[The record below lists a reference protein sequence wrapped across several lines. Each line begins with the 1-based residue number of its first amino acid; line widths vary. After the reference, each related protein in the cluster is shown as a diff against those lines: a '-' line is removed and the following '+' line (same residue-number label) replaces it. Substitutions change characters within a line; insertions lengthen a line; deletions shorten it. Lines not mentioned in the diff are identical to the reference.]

1 LHSAILRLVKIV
13 TGAAKR
19 AGKPVSMCR
28 DMTSDPRFCWVL
40 LGLGLRSFSMAPRQ
54 IPIVKSIVR
63 ASRIAAAEKL
73 TEEILRL
80 RTEDEVE
87 EAVNRVMKERFPM
100 EFTEEIS

>member
-1 LHSAILRLVKIV
+1 
-13 TGAAKR
+13 
-19 AGKPVSMCR
+19 
-28 DMTSDPRFCWVL
+28 
-40 LGLGLRSFSMAPRQ
+40 MAPRQ

-87 EAVNRVMKERFPM
+87 EAVNRVMKERFPI
-100 EFTEEIS
+100 EFTEETS

>member
-1 LHSAILRLVKIV
+1 
-13 TGAAKR
+13 
-19 AGKPVSMCR
+19 
-28 DMTSDPRFCWVL
+28 
-40 LGLGLRSFSMAPRQ
+40 
-54 IPIVKSIVR
+54 VR